1 VPNNRKTDVIIL
13 GAGLAGLAAG
23 HALSRNG
30 RDILVIERDPGVGGL
45 AKTVHHAGFRF
56 DIGGHRFKTTNPS
69 IENLVTELMGSEL
82 LQVKR
87 SSKILLRGKY
97 FDYPLKPLNAFFGFG
112 IPTAT
117 RILTDYL
124 LERFLRARKNVPL
137 ISLQDWVV
145 HNFGRTLFDIYF
157 REYSEKI
164 WGLACQ
170 EICMEWVQQRIQ
182 GLSLGLA
189 IKHAFY
195 KSAGRHL
202 RTLANTFL
210 YPPLGIGQI
219 AEKFAAEIR
228 RKNDILTSSR
238 IMQIRHN
245 GNRITGVVVQNGDTV
260 NLCHGSE
267 FISSIP
273 LTTFVQLLNP
283 KPPLPVL
290 NTAAKLRYRD
300 LVVVTVMIDRARVT
314 DQTWIYIPEH
324 SIPFGRIHEPTNW
337 SPEMAPEGKTH
348 LVTEHFCFRGDSTW
362 SASDQELV
370 TLTVTSLESLGFIKR
385 HEVIDSV
392 VLRIPNAYPLFE
404 VGYAK
409 HCEILS
415 KYVEGFSNLVQ
426 IGRGGLFKYYN
437 MDHAIESG
445 IEAADM
451 ITGQHN
457 KPDCSI
463 QAEILATGTR
473 P

>member
-1 VPNNRKTDVIIL
+1 MPNNRKANVVIL

-30 RDILVIERDPGVGGL
+30 RDILVIERDSGVGGL

-69 IENLVTELMGSEL
+69 IENLVTELMGGEL

-164 WGLACQ
+164 WGLDCQ

-189 IKHAFY
+189 IKHALY
-195 KSAGRHL
+195 KSAGGHL

-210 YPPLGIGQI
+210 YPPLGIGRI

-238 IMQIRHN
+238 I
-245 GNRITGVVVQNGDTV
+245 T
-260 NLCHGSE
+260 
-267 FISSIP
+267 
-273 LTTFVQLLNP
+273 
-283 KPPLPVL
+283 
-290 NTAAKLRYRD
+290 
-300 LVVVTVMIDRARVT
+300 
-314 DQTWIYIPEH
+314 
-324 SIPFGRIHEPTNW
+324 
-337 SPEMAPEGKTH
+337 
-348 LVTEHFCFRGDSTW
+348 
-362 SASDQELV
+362 
-370 TLTVTSLESLGFIKR
+370 
-385 HEVIDSV
+385 
-392 VLRIPNAYPLFE
+392 
-404 VGYAK
+404 
-409 HCEILS
+409 
-415 KYVEGFSNLVQ
+415 
-426 IGRGGLFKYYN
+426 
-437 MDHAIESG
+437 
-445 IEAADM
+445 
-451 ITGQHN
+451 
-457 KPDCSI
+457 
-463 QAEILATGTR
+463 
-473 P
+473 